1 MSKNPRFWPVL
12 GFRHSREKAS
22 TDADSAEL
30 ITSHGHDTRSES
42 PDDHLQISDSRR
54 HRSKSWLRISNRN
67 RNKDAETKPTKFDQA
82 GANTQPY
89 LSQTEDKDEPGT
101 CEGKVSGSAG
111 SVRPAQGTPTKGEE
125 EGQDDMN
132 IARLGEKVMK
142 DLWSEAYK
150 KLHSDNASLIESYE
164 KVLLATETETDQ
176 MVGRS
181 PTKQEETD
189 RQKRIQNLVFC
200 RLQDM
205 EQGRFNIPRRS
216 RQGVIGDYVR
226 RTVHGILFAK
236 DFVTAAISAEP
247 HAALAWAGVVMVL
260 PLFLKPFTQREDAVA
275 GLEFISDLLI
285 RYQIIQNSHVRN
297 FMEVLGKS
305 IPEDR
310 SKFGLRLRE
319 RTITLYSQVL
329 EYQIRLTKQL
339 SRSGLFQY
347 MRDIATADDWKE
359 MLTEIKRTDKSIEDI
374 LGDWSKKTV
383 QEIHA
388 ELASMKRE
396 VEMQL
401 NIILD
406 TINTQEAQDQ
416 LNTLHPV
423 TRAAFGSYEQARET
437 CLVGTQ
443 VPLLQLI
450 QDWSNDA
457 QGEPILWLQGM
468 AGTGKSTIARTV
480 ASAFYNGTSLLGQ
493 ETLPNEVCLGGSF
506 FFDHRDE
513 DCKNPRKLFPTLA
526 RDLVD
531 VLPEIQQY
539 LCDGIRSHHATH
551 ARSLDSQWK
560 HLIFKPLKM
569 LKTRLPV
576 TILFVLDALDECQAG
591 TREDQN
597 DISDILALL
606 SQVRELTTVRV
617 RVLITSR
624 PGIHM
629 RHRFNEIPEGIR
641 DETVYKIRRL
651 DDDGVR
657 ADDITRLIE
666 YRLWEVRRK
675 HDLPRDWPGKE
686 RVEKLAE
693 KADGLFI
700 YAATVCRFLS
710 MANRK
715 TIEDRL
721 GRIFD
726 GDVGKTAKESL
737 DGMYTRVLQVV
748 LTGEVDNDQAMFD
761 LFKQVVGSILVL
773 SRPLSIIALS
783 RLVEVELSDTRW
795 LMEHLYSVLEMPQG
809 DQGPIQL
816 LHLSFRDFLL
826 ASQRC
831 KDNRFWVD
839 EKQAHHILYQY
850 CLKAMSNTLRRDIC
864 CLEDPSTHVTDI
876 KPSVVHGSLPEQV
889 QYACTHWVD
898 HLQQSDIVASNDIML
913 YDFLRTHFVHWL
925 EAMAIMGRIPIA
937 IMILNNLTALQ
948 LDTNAKLRRL
958 VQDARR
964 FAVSFRS
971 VYEKAPLQI
980 YASSLLFAPQ
990 ESIIR
995 REFREEIPA
1004 WITQKPGAHQYWSPL
1019 LHTIPKPRDE
1029 GIRRLKFSP
1038 DGRLMVVVSS
1048 YIYSYFCRL
1057 WDTSTWVCLKS
1068 FEDQGNIRDAAF
1080 SPDSKQLVTVSEA
1093 GSVRLWDTHTG
1104 RSRFLESGSEA
1115 IVFVVFSSNGERL
1128 AAESKGE
1135 IMVWDL
1141 ISGKL
1146 LQKITDHRIEIVS
1159 ISPDGR
1165 FIASLTNFTVRIW
1178 DISQGTVVH
1187 THEQP
1192 GVHTIEFSPEGN
1204 LLIASNSGTVEL
1216 WDCTAKVLHS
1226 YINTDN
1232 KPLVMGF
1239 SPDSKNTISLS
1250 KNGQVNVWD
1259 RSTNEFRSNIHHI
1272 SDSGN
1277 SDPYCGM
1284 ASFPRFGELA
1294 ASSVGDG
1301 PKEIW
1306 TLIPGVLAEVF
1317 RFSSRMLDA
1326 LAFSPDGEIIAAS
1339 GCWAEEITIWNGSSK
1354 VSEVLDNVYQDTI
1367 TDLGFTSN
1375 GTVVASTAKDGTVR
1389 LWEARSGRHMKSLQ
1403 VVDDPGVR
1411 SIRFSA
1417 DGQTMICRTYDEQ
1430 CVIWDVP
1437 MGKVLKNLELG
1448 KDTSKLQNM
1457 AISHDGQLVA
1467 TGCFDERKDT
1477 SHVELWNLTL
1487 TEPLLTFTEE
1497 GDTKDNEISPR
1508 GNFIASTYYGSSTF
1522 QLRHT
1527 LTGNLIHSIDHGDR
1541 GPVIAFSPS
1550 ENIIASAEHSIKLW
1564 NTSTGTCLGQ
1574 RSIEGRVES
1583 MVFSEDGTC
1592 LRTNEGQF
1600 QVASILGADPDL
1612 CNDKMVGEGVYVH
1625 NNWIME
1631 GDKKLIHLPVEY
1643 RFRTCSFGNRVAIAS
1658 KSSSVMVIGLSAD
1671 ERKPV

>member
-1 MSKNPRFWPVL
+1 MSKNHRLWPL
-12 GFRHSREKAS
+12 LSFRHSREKAD
-22 TDADSAEL
+22 TDTDPTGL
-30 ITSHGHDTRSES
+30 IASHGHDTRSET
-42 PDDHLQISDSRR
+42 PDDHLQTSHSRR
-54 HRSKSWLRISNRN
+54 RRSISWLRISNRN
-67 RNKDAETKPTKFDQA
+67 KNKDAETKPTKLDQE

-89 LSQTEDKDEPGT
+89 LSQTEYKDEPDT
-101 CEGKVSGSAG
+101 SEGKVSGSAE
-111 SVRPAQGTPTKGEE
+111 SIMSAQGTPIKEE
-125 EGQDDMN
+125 EGGQAEAN

-150 KLHSDNASLIESYE
+150 KLHSDNASLVESYE
-164 KVLLATETETDQ
+164 TVLLAPETDH
-176 MVGRS
+176 MGGRS
-181 PTKQEETD
+181 STTQEKTD
-189 RQKRIQNLVFC
+189 RQKRIQDLVFC

-205 EQGRFNIPRRS
+205 EQGRFDIPKRS

-226 RTVHGILFAK
+226 RTVHGILYAK

-275 GLEFISDLLI
+275 GLQFISDLLI
-285 RYQIIQNSHVRN
+285 RYHIIQNSHVEI
-297 FMEVLGKS
+297 FMDVLGKS
-305 IPEDR
+305 TPEDI

-319 RTITLYSQVL
+319 RTINLYSQVL

-388 ELASMKRE
+388 EITSMKRE
-396 VEMQL
+396 VERQL
-401 NIILD
+401 NIVLD
-406 TINTQEAQDQ
+406 TINTQAAQDQ
-416 LNTLHPV
+416 LDILHPV

-493 ETLPNEVCLGGSF
+493 ETLPNDACLGGSF

-513 DCKNPRKLFPTLA
+513 DCRDPRKLFPTLA
-526 RDLVD
+526 RNLVD
-531 VLPEIQQY
+531 VPPEIQQS

-551 ARSLDSQWK
+551 AGSLDGQWK
-560 HLIFKPLKM
+560 HLIFNPLKM
-569 LKTRLPV
+569 LKTTLPV

-591 TREDQN
+591 TREDQD

-629 RHRFNEIPEGIR
+629 RYRFNEIPEGIR

-651 DDDGVR
+651 DGDGVK

-666 YRLWEVRRK
+666 YKLSEVRRRN
-675 HDLPRDWPGKE
+675 DLPRDWPGKE
-686 RVEKLAE
+686 RVDKLAE

-700 YAATVCRFLS
+700 YAATVCRFLA

-721 GRIFD
+721 GKIFD
-726 GDVGKTAKESL
+726 GDVGL
-737 DGMYTRVLQVV
+737 DGMYTRILQVV
-748 LTGEVDNDQAMFD
+748 LTGEVDNDQAMSD
-761 LFKQVVGSILVL
+761 LFKQVVGSIIVL
-773 SRPLSIIALS
+773 SRPLSIRALS

-809 DQGPIQL
+809 DHGPIQL

-831 KDNRFWVD
+831 NDNRFWID
-839 EKQAHHILYQY
+839 EKQAHRNLYQY
-850 CLKAMSNTLRRDIC
+850 CLKIMSNILRRNIC
-864 CLEDPSTHVTDI
+864 CLEDPDTHIADM
-876 KPSVVHGSLPEQV
+876 KPSVVHEFLPEQV
-889 QYACTHWVD
+889 QYACSHWVD
-898 HLQQSDIVASNDIML
+898 HLQRSDIVASDDTVL

-925 EAMAIMGRIPIA
+925 EAMAVMGRIPIA
-937 IMILNNLTALQ
+937 IMILNNLTTLQ
-948 LDTNAKLRRL
+948 LETNAKLRRL
-958 VQDARR
+958 VHDARR

-980 YASSLLFAPQ
+980 YASALLFAPQ

-995 REFREEIPA
+995 REFEEEIPA
-1004 WITQKPGAHQYWSPL
+1004 WISEKPSAHQYWSPL
-1019 LHTIPKPRDE
+1019 LHTIPKPSRDP
-1029 GIRRLKFSP
+1029 ITQLKFSP
-1038 DGRLMVVVSS
+1038 DSRLMAVVSS
-1048 YIYSYFCRL
+1048 YMYSHVCRL
-1057 WDTSTWVCLKS
+1057 WDTSTWVCVKS

-1080 SPDSKQLVTVSEA
+1080 SPDSKQLATVSEA
-1093 GSVRLWDTHTG
+1093 GSVRLWNTHTG
-1104 RSRFLESGSEA
+1104 RSTFLESASSA
-1115 IVFVVFSSNGERL
+1115 VTFVVFSSNGEKL
-1128 AAESKGE
+1128 AAKSHGE
-1135 IMVWDL
+1135 IKAWDL
-1141 ISGKL
+1141 VSERL
-1146 LQKITDHRIEIVS
+1146 LLEIPDERSEIVS
-1159 ISPDGR
+1159 ISPDCR
-1165 FIASLTNFTVRIW
+1165 FIASWNNLAVIVW
-1178 DISQGTVVH
+1178 DVSQRAVLH
-1187 THEQP
+1187 THERR

-1204 LLIASNSGTVEL
+1204 LLIASNDGTVEL
-1216 WDCTAKVLHS
+1216 WDCTENILRS
-1226 YINTDN
+1226 YTNIGY
-1232 KPLVMGF
+1232 KSLVAGF
-1239 SPDSKNTISLS
+1239 SPDSKNIVSLS
-1250 KNGQVNVWD
+1250 TNGQINVWD
-1259 RSTNEFRSNIHHI
+1259 WTTNEFKSNIHHI
-1272 SDSGN
+1272 SDSVDY
-1277 SDPYCGM
+1277 SLYCGKV
-1284 ASFPRFGELA
+1284 SFPRFGELA
-1294 ASSVGDG
+1294 ASLVADG
-1301 PKEIW
+1301 PEDIW
-1306 TLIPGVLAEVF
+1306 TFIPGVLTEIY
-1317 RFSSRMLDA
+1317 RFSGRMMDA

-1339 GCWAEEITIWNGSSK
+1339 ACWTEEITIWNGSSK
-1354 VSEVLDNVYQDTI
+1354 VSEALGDIHEDTI
-1367 TDLGFTSN
+1367 TGLSFAPN
-1375 GTVVASTAKDGTVR
+1375 GTVVASAAKDGTIR
-1389 LWEARSGRHMKSLQ
+1389 FWEAQSGTHMKCLRG
-1403 VVDDPGVR
+1403 VDDPEFQK
-1411 SIRFSA
+1411 IRFST
-1417 DGQTMICRTYDEQ
+1417 DSQTMICRTYNGQ
-1430 CVIWDVP
+1430 CVIWNIP
-1437 MGKVLKNLELG
+1437 TWKVLKRLELG

-1457 AISHDGQLVA
+1457 ALSHDGQLVA

-1477 SHVELWNLTL
+1477 SHIELWNLTS
-1487 TEPLLTFTEE
+1487 TEPLLALTEE
-1497 GDTKDNEISPR
+1497 GDTKDNEISPL
-1508 GNFIASTYYGSSTF
+1508 GSFIASTYYGSSSF

-1527 LTGNLIHSIDHGDR
+1527 QTGNLIHSMDHGDR

-1550 ENIIASAEHSIKLW
+1550 ESMIASAEHSIKLW
-1564 NTSTGTCLGQ
+1564 DTSTGTCLGQ
-1574 RSIEGRVES
+1574 RSIDGCVES
-1583 MVFSEDGTC
+1583 MVFSEDGTY

-1600 QVASILGADPDL
+1600 QVASILGANPDL
-1612 CNDKMVGEGVYVH
+1612 CHDKMVGEGVYVH

-1631 GDKKLIHLPVEY
+1631 GGKKLIHLPVEY
-1643 RFRTCSFGNRVAIAS
+1643 RFRTCSFGSRVAIAS

-1671 ERKPV
+1671 ERKTV

>member
-1 MSKNPRFWPVL
+1 MSKNPRFWPIL

-22 TDADSAEL
+22 TDADPAEL

-42 PDDHLQISDSRR
+42 PDDHLQISGSRR

-67 RNKDAETKPTKFDQA
+67 KNKDAETKPTKFDQA

-111 SVRPAQGTPTKGEE
+111 SVRSAQGTPIKGEG
-125 EGQDDMN
+125 EGQDDTN

-150 KLHSDNASLIESYE
+150 KLHNDNSSLIESYE
-164 KVLLATETETDQ
+164 KVLLATETDQ

-205 EQGRFNIPRRS
+205 EQGQFNIPRRS

-236 DFVTAAISAEP
+236 DFVTAAISVEP

-260 PLFLKPFTQREDAVA
+260 P
-275 GLEFISDLLI
+275 
-285 RYQIIQNSHVRN
+285 
-297 FMEVLGKS
+297 
-305 IPEDR
+305 
-310 SKFGLRLRE
+310 
-319 RTITLYSQVL
+319 
-329 EYQIRLTKQL
+329 IRLTKQL

-359 MLTEIKRTDKSIEDI
+359 MLTEIKHTDKSIEDI

-388 ELASMKRE
+388 ELTSMKRE
-396 VEMQL
+396 VERQL

-406 TINTQEAQDQ
+406 TTNTQAAQDQ

-457 QGEPILWLQGM
+457 QAEPILWLQGM

-493 ETLPNEVCLGGSF
+493 ETLPNEACLGGSF

-531 VLPEIQQY
+531 VLPEIQQS

-560 HLIFKPLKM
+560 HLIFNPLKM

-737 DGMYTRVLQVV
+737 DEMYTRVLQVV
-748 LTGEVDNDQAMFD
+748 LTGEVDNDQAMSD

-831 KDNRFWVD
+831 KDNHFWVD

-850 CLKAMSNTLRRDIC
+850 CLKVMSNTLRRDIC

-876 KPSVVHGSLPEQV
+876 KPSAVHGSLPEQV
-889 QYACTHWVD
+889 QYACSHWVD
-898 HLQQSDIVASNDIML
+898 HLQQSDIVASNDIAL

-948 LDTNAKLRRL
+948 LDTNAKMRRL

-995 REFREEIPA
+995 
-1004 WITQKPGAHQYWSPL
+1004 L
-1019 LHTIPKPRDE
+1019 
-1029 GIRRLKFSP
+1029 
-1038 DGRLMVVVSS
+1038 
-1048 YIYSYFCRL
+1048 
-1057 WDTSTWVCLKS
+1057 
-1068 FEDQGNIRDAAF
+1068 
-1080 SPDSKQLVTVSEA
+1080 
-1093 GSVRLWDTHTG
+1093 
-1104 RSRFLESGSEA
+1104 
-1115 IVFVVFSSNGERL
+1115 
-1128 AAESKGE
+1128 
-1135 IMVWDL
+1135 
-1141 ISGKL
+1141 
-1146 LQKITDHRIEIVS
+1146 
-1159 ISPDGR
+1159 
-1165 FIASLTNFTVRIW
+1165 
-1178 DISQGTVVH
+1178 
-1187 THEQP
+1187 
-1192 GVHTIEFSPEGN
+1192 
-1204 LLIASNSGTVEL
+1204 EL
-1216 WDCTAKVLHS
+1216 WDCAAKVLHS

-1354 VSEVLDNVYQDTI
+1354 VSEVLDNVHQDTI

-1375 GTVVASTAKDGTVR
+1375 GTVVASTSKDGTVR

-1437 MGKVLKNLELG
+1437 TGKVLKNLELG

-1508 GNFIASTYYGSSTF
+1508 GTFIASTYYGSSTF

-1527 LTGNLIHSIDHGDR
+1527 RTGNLIHSLDHGDR

-1550 ENIIASAEHSIKLW
+1550 ENMIASAEHSIKLW

-1574 RSIEGRVES
+1574 RSIEGRVEF
-1583 MVFSEDGTC
+1583 MVFSGDGTC
-1592 LRTNEGQF
+1592 LRTNEGF
-1600 QVASILGADPDL
+1600 
-1612 CNDKMVGEGVYVH
+1612 VH
-1625 NNWIME
+1625 VLLE
-1631 GDKKLIHLPVEY
+1631 TVLP
-1643 RFRTCSFGNRVAIAS
+1643 
-1658 KSSSVMVIGLSAD
+1658 
-1671 ERKPV
+1671 